1 MSKFK
6 VGDWWDIQDASYEM
20 IADLVDE
27 LEQDGWY
34 VEGYIQ
40 MNGLQECV
48 RWPRIGLRPECGT
61 ITLFTSNNYDFE
73 ESRKLPLSVIGQTEC
88 PYTLIDELEAQVE
101 NLEELVSDQAHQINQ
116 LTEALDNFT
125 RLTHY
130 FSTEGAS
137 KLPNAKLG
145 DSVVDAILNYFKGDF
160 EKQFKPVREYTL
172 EDWEQAIAN
181 DWVFET
187 RCGEKV
193 TIDLINGEECNRPI
207 LCSAGWYHHI
217 NGMWNDITGEDADD
231 DIIRRVS

>member
-1 MSKFK
+1 MSKFN
-6 VGDWWDIQDASYEM
+6 VGDKITRV
-20 IADLVDE
+20 ADEYPQYGMYIGKVYTVKE
-27 LEQDGWY
+27 VEDG
-34 VEGYIQ
+34 
-40 MNGLQECV
+40 
-48 RWPRIGLRPECGT
+48 
-61 ITLFTSNNYDFE
+61 FE
-73 ESRKLPLSVIGQTEC
+73 ESISVEEIPNKFWMVEYFELHYELNEQPAQE
-88 PYTLIDELEAQVE
+88 YQDSIIEELEAKID

-116 LTEALDNFT
+116 LTEALDNFA

-130 FSTEGAS
+130 FSTEGVG

-145 DSVVDAILNYFKGDF
+145 DSVVDAILDYFKGDF

-193 TIDLINGEECNRPI
+193 TIDLIDGEECNRPI
-207 LCSAGWYHHI
+207 LCSAGWYHNI
-217 NGMWNDITGEDADD
+217 NGMWDDTTGEDAD

>member
-6 VGDWWDIQDASYEM
+6 VGDKVICIDRDDLGSDPLELGKVYEVISTHEFYISIDIGDGEVLQYYPRRF
-20 IADLVDE
+20 E
-27 LEQDGWY
+27 LAEQ
-34 VEGYIQ
+34 
-40 MNGLQECV
+40 
-48 RWPRIGLRPECGT
+48 
-61 ITLFTSNNYDFE
+61 
-73 ESRKLPLSVIGQTEC
+73 SVQEC
-88 PYTLIDELEAQVE
+88 PYDAIDELEAQVE

-116 LTEALDNFT
+116 LTEALDYFT

-130 FSTEGAS
+130 FSTEGVG
-137 KLPNAKLG
+137 KLPNTKLG
-145 DSVVDAILNYFKGDF
+145 GSVVDAILDYFKGDF

-193 TIDLINGEECNRPI
+193 TIDLIDGEECNRPI
-207 LCSAGWYHHI
+207 LCSIGWYHNI
-217 NGMWNDITGEDADD
+217 NGMWNDTTGEDAD